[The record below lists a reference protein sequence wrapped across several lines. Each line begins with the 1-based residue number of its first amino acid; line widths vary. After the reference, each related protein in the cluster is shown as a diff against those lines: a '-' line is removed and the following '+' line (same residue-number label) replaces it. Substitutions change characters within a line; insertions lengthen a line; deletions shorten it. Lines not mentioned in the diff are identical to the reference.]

1 MEQDSS
7 NNHKIS
13 PIHRKALDIFTLSS
27 QISRYI
33 LPDLAKLQSNG
44 FEDPNIYFTGDI
56 IQQSNSLV
64 PEIVEAERKSF
75 SEERQEHLLSISRL
89 TSVIDKNCERLES
102 INHAIDNDLC
112 SYCLNA
118 YGFSIFTY
126 IRFFDRL

>member
-64 PEIVEAERKSF
+64 PEIVEAENKSF
-75 SEERQEHLLSISRL
+75 SEDRQEHLLSISRL

-102 INHAIDNDLC
+102 INSNGKDFLPILRDEIEKFRQLQHVWMLT
-112 SYCLNA
+112 L
-118 YGFSIFTY
+118 
-126 IRFFDRL
+126 